1 MTEILLY
8 DAIGAEPEQAQEI
21 VREIRAAE
29 SDIDVRINSGG
40 GSVFDGLAIYNQL
53 AQAPGAV
60 TIYVDGIA
68 ASIASIIAMAGDRIV
83 MAENASLMIH
93 DPMGPSAAAFGPAE
107 LLRQAAD
114 ETNQMANLLDRI
126 RGNLADIYAARSGQ
140 PVATINGWM
149 SEETWF
155 SAEEATAAGLA
166 DEVLSNKVIKAD
178 KRVKIAARWG
188 SEQLADILTASA
200 NRADRDHAQRRLR
213 LAQARL
219 QLTDLIMRP

>member
-8 DAIGAEPEQAQEI
+8 DAIGSEPEQAQEI

-29 SDIDVRINSGG
+29 SGIDIRINSGG

-53 AQAPGAV
+53 AQAPGNV
-60 TIYVDGIA
+60 TVYVDGIA

-166 DEVLSNKVIKAD
+166 DEVLSNKIVKAD

-200 NRADRDHAQRRLR
+200 KRADRDHAQRRLR
-213 LAQARL
+213 LAHARL
-219 QLTDLIMRP
+219 QLTDLGSLP